1 MLNPCAQI
9 TTHICFWALLVRL
22 LDVMYCP
29 YIVSYQLLNETNMCI
44 IINNMFIIFSTK
56 KCFITC
62 IMNILSQIE
71 KL

>member
-9 TTHICFWALLVRL
+9 TTHTCFWPLLVRL
-22 LDVMYCP
+22 LDVMYWP

-44 IINNMFIIFSTK
+44 IINNMFIIFLQK